1 MIQKKIWKN
10 FSFLILKMFQTG
22 YVVKIDSYNSTFRC
36 RYICAFFILSVQR
49 WSNEKWRDCYLN
61 KFDVNICICLCFKT
75 VFTEIDWRKC
85 LFIRFIY
92 SHSIYSSNMCKFFS
106 SIIAAEHSLRE
117 KCPYLELFWSVF
129 SQIRTEYGEILRIQ
143 WILHISPFSVR
154 MR

>member
-1 MIQKKIWKN
+1 
-10 FSFLILKMFQTG
+10 MFQTG

-143 WILHISPFSVR
+143 WILHISPNTLNTRYLSVFSPNAVKYKPE
-154 MR
+154 